1 MRRLACSFSP
11 LCVSVTTL
19 GPVNS
24 PLVDRLGLGAQD
36 VTILP
41 AALPPSLPEWEL
53 RSLPAM
59 VMRQAYTWTSEM
71 HPDLNVHL
79 KLNKG
84 RMHSDAYISGVMDAR
99 HGSSIYYASPPG
111 FVHTSFTLAPP
122 AQYNR
127 SHPDAAPLIPYI
139 Q

>member
-1 MRRLACSFSP
+1 M
-11 LCVSVTTL
+11 
-19 GPVNS
+19 
-24 PLVDRLGLGAQD
+24 
-36 VTILP
+36 TILP

-111 FVHTSFTLAPP
+111 FVHTAMWLLSNGTSATRPP
-122 AQYNR
+122 ADQPHALHLARCYLPSALTSPLFEPSCVDR
-127 SHPDAAPLIPYI
+127 CARAAATRA
-139 Q
+139 

>member
-1 MRRLACSFSP
+1 M
-11 LCVSVTTL
+11 
-19 GPVNS
+19 NS

-111 FVHTSFTLAPP
+111 FVHTAMWLLSNGTSATRPP
-122 AQYNR
+122 ADLWER
-127 SHPDAAPLIPYI
+127 HRASAALSAPVLVLVLILT
-139 Q
+139 

>member
-1 MRRLACSFSP
+1 M
-11 LCVSVTTL
+11 
-19 GPVNS
+19 
-24 PLVDRLGLGAQD
+24 
-36 VTILP
+36 TILP

-111 FVHTSFTLAPP
+111 FVHTAMWLLSNGTSATRPP
-122 AQYNR
+122 GNMVEGFVLC
-127 SHPDAAPLIPYI
+127 DAAEFW
-139 Q
+139 

>member
-1 MRRLACSFSP
+1 M
-11 LCVSVTTL
+11 
-19 GPVNS
+19 
-24 PLVDRLGLGAQD
+24 
-36 VTILP
+36 TILP

-111 FVHTSFTLAPP
+111 FVHTAMWLLSNGTSATRPP
-122 AQYNR
+122 ADLWEHHR
-127 SHPDAAPLIPYI
+127 ASATLSAPVLVLVLVLT
-139 Q
+139 